1 MSCGY
6 DSKTKRCNKTSKV
19 SPHLCTLSAKKRCQ
33 VIAKKDS
40 KKNRESKDSKKSKKR
55 KEKLK
60 KKSVSMK
67 TIMAAALIPEF
78 GEEWVGNR
86 CKISVNVES
95 NGTCNFDPNGKNY
108 KLLDGVIKSLHKTT
122 KNHRI
127 MFNDN
132 VPKQL
137 NVKIA
142 TSTWKHKGKQWGNA
156 IVGDNFEWVGG
167 RTWIGRKCNAYV
179 DTDSYIQFRFRNNMK
194 IFHPD
199 PKQAQWLRCTIIDFT
214 GHDSYI
220 LQFDDGQKF
229 RTNIW
234 DKFPSDVPHYARAI
248 GLVIGTDFEW
258 MDDQ

>member
-33 VIAKKDS
+33 VLAKKDS
-40 KKNRESKDSKKSKKR
+40 TKSKESKKSKKS

-60 KKSVSMK
+60 KKSVGMK

-86 CKISVNVES
+86 CKISVNVEA

-142 TSTWKHKGKQWGNA
+142 TSAWKHKGKQWGNA

-179 DTDSYIQFRFRNNMK
+179 DTDSYIQLKNNLK
-194 IFHPD
+194 IFHPN
-199 PKQAQWLRCTIIDFT
+199 PKQVRWLRCTIIDFSAQ
-214 GHDSYI
+214 DSYI

-229 RTNIW
+229 MTNIW
-234 DKFPSDVPHYARAI
+234 EKFPSDERNYVRHL
-248 GLVIGTDFEW
+248 GLVIGTDFDW
-258 MDDQ
+258 MDV